1 MAVFILP
8 AHQDDGVDEPPF
20 FLFLDFFLFGTIAA
34 GDGRQW
40 AAIILFVYKLVY
52 RRQRLLKKVDR
63 NGAFESRF
71 APSAFSNVFW
81 FAPIY
86 RGFSFQFPLF
96 FIAVLHG
103 IRIKGTFWKAVAL
116 FFARFSYGKNRKMR
130 PIHLPA
136 PEDADVRNR
145 RLF

>member
-1 MAVFILP
+1 MRCKQRDLDERPYFCFLISLLIWYNRGERWSSAGGYHLVCIQISIQTPEVTEKRSIETGRSSP
-8 AHQDDGVDEPPF
+8 A
-20 FLFLDFFLFGTIAA
+20 
-34 GDGRQW
+34 
-40 AAIILFVYKLVY
+40 
-52 RRQRLLKKVDR
+52 
-63 NGAFESRF
+63 S

-103 IRIKGTFWKAVAL
+103 IRIRGTFWKAVAL

>member
-71 APSAFSNVFW
+71 
-81 FAPIY
+81 
-86 RGFSFQFPLF
+86 
-96 FIAVLHG
+96 
-103 IRIKGTFWKAVAL
+103 GT
-116 FFARFSYGKNRKMR
+116 
-130 PIHLPA
+130 ICIQ
-136 PEDADVRNR
+136 
-145 RLF
+145 